1 MPSIEMNKV
10 LLRDARMADAKPL
23 VGFDYDGGM
32 YHLLLFDFGDDG
44 GAVGVWREG
53 DDFCARITLD
63 ALAAFHAQ
71 AKAAHVDGT
80 A

>member
-53 DDFCARITLD
+53 DDFCAVWHMFDL
-63 ALAAFHAQ
+63 L
-71 AKAAHVDGT
+71 KDGW
-80 A
+80 AGWEPQYSY